1 MVCRATP
8 SPQRAPERMT
18 VHTPIETRSRTVPP
32 WAIGITVLIFLVGGV
47 YLAGNLAGENP
58 PIGGVPSPS
67 GSAGGGANGQAL
79 IAEAGCQSC
88 HGEDLTG
95 GIGPNLHELADGPS
109 SENLQDLYAE
119 HPEDWANIWIA
130 GTDPEV
136 SDPAMRAGM
145 PAFGGP
151 PYNLSEEEI
160 ATIVDYL
167 LTGE

>member
-1 MVCRATP
+1 M
-8 SPQRAPERMT
+8 S
-18 VHTPIETRSRTVPP
+18 VHTPIEVRSRTVPP

-47 YLAGNLAGENP
+47 YLAGNLSGENP

-67 GSAGGGANGQAL
+67 GSAGGGRPAESI

-95 GIGPNLHELADGPS
+95 GVGPS
-109 SENLQDLYAE
+109 LHGVSEGPVSENLQDLYAD
-119 HPEDWANIWIA
+119 HPDDWANIWIA

-151 PYNLSEEEI
+151 PYNLSEADI

-167 LTGE
+167 NTLE